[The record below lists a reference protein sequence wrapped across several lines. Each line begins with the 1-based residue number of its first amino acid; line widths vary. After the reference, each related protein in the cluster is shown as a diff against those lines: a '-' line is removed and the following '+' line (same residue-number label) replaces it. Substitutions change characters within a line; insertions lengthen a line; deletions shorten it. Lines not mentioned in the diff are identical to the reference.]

1 VFLCYFTSFKIK
13 VFSIF
18 IQRKAIFRKLE
29 EEGKAMDYRQTL
41 NLPKTDF
48 PMKANLAKR
57 EPEMLKAWEAEG
69 TYHRLSQKV
78 KGRPKYILHD
88 GPPYANGNIHI
99 GTALNKILKDFIM
112 KSKSMAGF
120 DSYYVPGWDCHGLP
134 VEHEVEKSLG
144 SKKGELSIVDIRRRC
159 REYAAKFVRI
169 QKEEFKRLG
178 VFGEWENPYL
188 TMNFEYQATIVKEF
202 GKFLLNGSVYK
213 GKKPVHWCPT
223 CKTALAEAEVKYEDH
238 RSPSIYVKFKM
249 ISTPSQSSLLDGEGK
264 GGGDIGEV
272 FPSLKGKPVY
282 VIIWTTTPWTIPA
295 NLAIALH
302 PDFPYVAAD
311 VGGEIYILAE
321 GLLEEVMKKFGI
333 KKYQVL
339 EKFSGK
345 KLEGLK
351 ARHPFLDRDSMIILA
366 PYVTLDA
373 GTGCVHTAPGHGQ
386 EDYESG
392 VQYGLEIYSPVDN
405 DGRFTQD
412 VPFFA
417 GQFVFDAN
425 SAVNKKLAEVGALLK
440 EEPIVHSYPHCWRTN
455 DPIIFRATEQWFIS
469 MEKMGLRRNAL
480 KAINEVNWI
489 PPWGKDRIYG
499 MVQNRP
505 DWCVSR
511 QRAWGIPITVFY
523 CTGCK
528 KPLVN
533 QETISHLVR
542 LFEEKGADIW
552 FEEGTD
558 HLLPEGTRCP
568 ECGGKEFTKE
578 TDILDVWF
586 DSGVSYAAVLEKRS
600 ELEFPASLYLEGS
613 DQHRGWFHSSLLTS
627 VGTRGR
633 APYRTVLTHGFV
645 VDGEGKKM
653 SKSAGNV
660 IAPDEIIDRL
670 GADVLRLWVA
680 AEDYRDDIKIS
691 NEILKR
697 LADSYFRI
705 RNTFRFLLGNLY
717 DFRPEKERVSYGE
730 LHELDRWA
738 LHQLQKLT
746 GKVREAYERFE
757 FHAVYHAVQNFCAV
771 EMSALYFDI
780 LKDRLYTF
788 SSGSRGRKSAQTLLY
803 EILKTLT
810 CLMAPIL
817 SFTAEEVWKFLP
829 EEPGKSESVHLM
841 LFPEVKS
848 EFLDDALTERWE
860 RLWEIRALVT
870 KVLEEA
876 RKEKVIGLSLDA
888 QVHLYV
894 PEKIFP
900 FLKNYEKDLRSIF
913 IVSSVTLH
921 LAKDAK
927 EVRAE
932 VSPAEGKKCERCW
945 NYEVTVG
952 THKVHET
959 ICHRCVEAIQEG
971 GTKFQAPNNK

>member
-1 VFLCYFTSFKIK
+1 
-13 VFSIF
+13 
-18 IQRKAIFRKLE
+18 
-29 EEGKAMDYRQTL
+29 MDYRHTL

-57 EPEMLKAWEAEG
+57 EPDMLKAWEANG
-69 TYHRLSQKV
+69 TYHQLSQGA
-78 KGRPKYILHD
+78 KGKPKYILHD

-99 GTALNKILKDFIM
+99 GTALNKILKDFIV
-112 KSKSMAGF
+112 KSKSMTGF
-120 DSYYVPGWDCHGLP
+120 DSHYVPGWDCHGLP

-144 SKKGELSIVDIRRRC
+144 SKKGQLSIVEVRRRC
-159 REYAAKFVRI
+159 REYAAKYVGI
-169 QKEEFKRLG
+169 QREEFKRLG

-249 ISTPSQSSLLDGEGK
+249 ISTPSQPSPLEGEGK
-264 GGGDIGEV
+264 GG
-272 FPSLKGKPVY
+272 GKPVY

-333 KKYQVL
+333 KKYEVL

-345 KLEGLK
+345 RLEGLK
-351 ARHPFLDRDSMIILA
+351 ARHPFLDRDSLIILA

-392 VQYGLEIYSPVDN
+392 VKYGLEIYSPVDD
-405 DGRFTQD
+405 DGRFSQD
-412 VPFFA
+412 VLFFA

-425 SAVNKKLAEVGALLK
+425 DAVNKKLAEVGALLK
-440 EEPIVHSYPHCWRTN
+440 EERMVHSYPHCWRTN

-469 MEKMGLRRNAL
+469 MDKMGLRRNAL
-480 KAINEVNWI
+480 KSINEVTWI
-489 PPWGKDRIYG
+489 PPWGRDRIYG
-499 MVQNRP
+499 MIENRP

-523 CTGCK
+523 CTACK
-528 KPLVN
+528 QPLVN
-533 QETISHLVR
+533 QETIDHVVR

-552 FEEGTD
+552 FEEGAD
-558 HLLPEGTRCP
+558 HLLPEGARCP
-568 ECGGKEFTKE
+568 QCGGKHFTKE
-578 TDILDVWF
+578 MDILDVWF

-627 VGTRGR
+627 VGTRGC
-633 APYRTVLTHGFV
+633 APYRSVLTHGFV

-660 IAPDEIIDRL
+660 VAPEEVINQL

-680 AEDYRDDIKIS
+680 AEDYRDDVKIS

-717 DFRPEKERVSYGE
+717 DFDPEKERVPDRE
-730 LHELDRWA
+730 LHEMDRWA
-738 LHQLQKLT
+738 LHQLQKLIA
-746 GKVREAYERFE
+746 KVREAYERFE
-757 FHAVYHAVQNFCAV
+757 FHTVYHGVQNFCAV

-788 SSGSRGRKSAQTLLY
+788 SSGSAGRKSAQTALY
-803 EILKTLT
+803 EVLKALT

-829 EEPGKSESVHLM
+829 QEPGKAESVHLAS
-841 LFPEVKS
+841 FPEVKS
-848 EFLDDALTERWE
+848 EYLDDALNERWA
-860 RLWEIRALVT
+860 RIWEIRAMVT

-888 QVHLYV
+888 QVHLYLS
-894 PEKIFP
+894 EKVFP
-900 FLKNYEKDLRSIF
+900 FLECYEKDLKSIF

-921 LAKDAK
+921 PAKDEK

-945 NYEVTVG
+945 NYEVSVG
-952 THKVHET
+952 AHKEHET
-959 ICHRCVEAIQEG
+959 LCHRCVEAIKG
-971 GTKFQAPNNK
+971 

>member
-1 VFLCYFTSFKIK
+1 
-13 VFSIF
+13 
-18 IQRKAIFRKLE
+18 
-29 EEGKAMDYRQTL
+29 
-41 NLPKTDF
+41 
-48 PMKANLAKR
+48 MKANLAKR
-57 EPEMLKAWEAEG
+57 EPDFLKAWEAKK
-69 TYHRLSQKV
+69 TYRQLSQRA

-99 GTALNKILKDFIM
+99 GTALNKILKDFIV
-112 KSKSMAGF
+112 KSKFMAGF
-120 DSYYVPGWDCHGLP
+120 DSHYVPGWDCHGLP

-144 SKKGELSIVDIRRRC
+144 SKKGELPLVEIRRRC
-159 REYAAKFVRI
+159 RDYAAKFVGI
-169 QKEEFKRLG
+169 QREEFKRLG

-188 TMNFEYQATIVKEF
+188 TMNFEYQATIVREF

-249 ISTPSQSSLLDGEGK
+249 VSE
-264 GGGDIGEV
+264 IGEI
-272 FPSLKGKPVY
+272 FPGLKGKPVS

-302 PDFPYVAAD
+302 PDFTYVAVD
-311 VGGEIYILAE
+311 IGGEVYILAE

-333 KKYQVL
+333 KKYEGL
-339 EKFSGK
+339 EKFPGK

-351 ARHPFLDRDSMIILA
+351 CRHPFLDRDSLIILA
-366 PYVTLDA
+366 SYVTLET

-392 VQYGLEIYSPVDN
+392 VQYGLEVYSPVDD

-412 VPFFA
+412 VLFFA

-425 SAVNKKLAEVGALLK
+425 KAVNKKLAEVGALLK
-440 EEPIVHSYPHCWRTN
+440 EEMMVHSYPHCWRTN

-469 MEKMGLRRNAL
+469 MDKKGLRGNAL
-480 KAINEVNWI
+480 KSINEVTWI
-489 PPWGKDRIYG
+489 PPWGRDRIYG
-499 MVQNRP
+499 MIENRP

-523 CTGCK
+523 CSACK
-528 KPLVN
+528 QPLIN
-533 QETISHLVR
+533 QKTIDHVVH

-552 FEEGTD
+552 FEEGSD
-558 HLLPEGTRCP
+558 HLLPKGTQCTQ
-568 ECGGKEFTKE
+568 CGGKDFKKE
-578 TDILDVWF
+578 MDILDVWF

-627 VGTRGR
+627 VGTRGC
-633 APYRTVLTHGFV
+633 APYRSVLTHGFV

-660 IAPDEIIDRL
+660 IAPEEVINQL

-680 AEDYRDDIKIS
+680 AEDYKDDIKIS
-691 NEILKR
+691 SEILKR

-705 RNTFRFLLGNLY
+705 RNTYRFLLGNLY
-717 DFRPEKERVSYGE
+717 DFDPEKDRVPYGE
-730 LHELDRWA
+730 LQEMDRWA

-746 GKVREAYERFE
+746 ARVREAYERFE
-757 FHAVYHAVQNFCAV
+757 FHTVYHSVQNFCAV

-788 SSGSRGRKSAQTLLY
+788 STSSRGRKSAQTVLA
-803 EILKTLT
+803 EILKALT

-817 SFTAEEVWKFLP
+817 SFTAEEVWKYLP
-829 EEPGKSESVHLM
+829 PEPGKAESVHLTS
-841 LFPEVKS
+841 FPEVKS
-848 EFLDDALTERWE
+848 EYLDDSLHERWE
-860 RLWEIRALVT
+860 RIWEIRAIVT
-870 KVLEEA
+870 KALEEA
-876 RKEKVIGLSLDA
+876 RKEKKIGLSLDA
-888 QVHLYV
+888 QIHLHL
-894 PEKIFP
+894 PEKIFS
-900 FLKNYEKDLRSIF
+900 FLQCYEKDLKFLF
-913 IVSSVTLH
+913 IVSLVTLH
-921 LAKDAK
+921 QAKDGK

-932 VSPAEGKKCERCW
+932 VLRADGKKCERCW
-945 NYEVTVG
+945 NYDVSVG
-952 THKVHET
+952 HHPEHPV
-959 ICHRCVEAIQEG
+959 ICHRCVEAIQ
-971 GTKFQAPNNK
+971 T

>member
-1 VFLCYFTSFKIK
+1 M
-13 VFSIF
+13 
-18 IQRKAIFRKLE
+18 E
-29 EEGKAMDYRQTL
+29 YRHTL

-57 EPEMLKAWEAEG
+57 EPDILKAWEAKG
-69 TYHRLSQKV
+69 TYRQLSQRA

-99 GTALNKILKDFIM
+99 GTALNKILKDFIV
-112 KSKSMAGF
+112 KSKFMVGF
-120 DSYYVPGWDCHGLP
+120 DSHYVPGWDCHGLP

-144 SKKGELSIVDIRRRC
+144 SKKGELSTVEIRRRC
-159 REYAAKFVRI
+159 RDYAAKFVGI
-169 QKEEFKRLG
+169 QREEFERLG

-188 TMNFEYQATIVKEF
+188 TMNFEYQATIVREF

-238 RSPSIYVKFKM
+238 RSSSIYVRFKM
-249 ISTPSQSSLLDGEGK
+249 VSEIGK
-264 GGGDIGEV
+264 N
-272 FPSLKGKPVY
+272 FPSLRGKPVF

-302 PDFPYVAAD
+302 PDFTYVAVD
-311 VGGEIYILAE
+311 VGGEVYILAE

-333 KKYQVL
+333 KKYEVL
-339 EKFSGK
+339 EKFPGK
-345 KLEGLK
+345 KLEGFK
-351 ARHPFLDRDSMIILA
+351 CRHPFLDRDSLIIPA
-366 PYVTLDA
+366 SYVTLDT

-392 VQYGLEIYSPVDN
+392 VQYGLEVYSPVDD
-405 DGRFTQD
+405 DGRFTKD
-412 VPFFA
+412 VLFFA

-425 SAVNKKLAEVGALLK
+425 DAVNKKLAEVGALLK
-440 EEPIVHSYPHCWRTN
+440 EEMMVHSYPHCWRTN

-469 MEKMGLRRNAL
+469 MDKKGLRQNAL
-480 KAINEVNWI
+480 KSINEVTWI
-489 PPWGKDRIYG
+489 PPWGRDRIYG
-499 MVQNRP
+499 MIENRP

-511 QRAWGIPITVFY
+511 QRVWGIPITVFY
-523 CTGCK
+523 CSACK
-528 KPLVN
+528 QPLVN
-533 QETISHLVR
+533 QETIDHIAR

-552 FEEGTD
+552 FEEGAH
-558 HLLPEGTRCP
+558 HLLPKGTQCTQ
-568 ECGGKEFTKE
+568 CGGKDFTKE
-578 TDILDVWF
+578 MDILDVWF
-586 DSGVSYAAVLEKRS
+586 DSGVSYAAVLEKRT

-633 APYRTVLTHGFV
+633 APYRSVLTHGFV

-660 IAPDEIIDRL
+660 IAPEEVINQL

-680 AEDYRDDIKIS
+680 AEDYKDDIKIS
-691 NEILKR
+691 SEILKR

-705 RNTFRFLLGNLY
+705 RNTYRFLLGNLY
-717 DFRPEKERVSYGE
+717 DFHPEKDRIPYRE
-730 LHELDRWA
+730 LHEIDQWA
-738 LHQLQKLT
+738 LHQLQKLIAR
-746 GKVREAYERFE
+746 VREAYECFE
-757 FHAVYHAVQNFCAV
+757 FHTVYHSVQNFCAV

-788 SSGSRGRKSAQTLLY
+788 SSHSRGRKSAQTALY
-803 EILKTLT
+803 EILKALT

-817 SFTAEEVWKFLP
+817 SFTAEEVWNHLP
-829 EEPGKSESVHLM
+829 PEPGKAESVHLTS
-841 LFPEVKS
+841 FPEVKS
-848 EFLDDALTERWE
+848 EYLDDGLDERWE
-860 RLWEIRALVT
+860 RILEIRAIVT
-870 KVLEEA
+870 KALEEA

-888 QVHLYV
+888 QIHLHI
-894 PEKIFP
+894 PEKVFS
-900 FLKNYEKDLRSIF
+900 FLECYEKDLKSIF

-921 LAKDAK
+921 QAKDEK

-932 VSPAEGKKCERCW
+932 VLRADGKKCERCW
-945 NYEVTVG
+945 NYDVSVG
-952 THKVHET
+952 HHPEHQV
-959 ICHRCVEAIQEG
+959 ICQRCVEAIQE
-971 GTKFQAPNNK
+971 